1 MHRKKLLSVV
11 LSASL
16 MMGFTVACFADTQE
30 DLDNAQQQK
39 QQQES
44 DLQNYESRIA
54 ELQSK
59 KDQSA
64 AYLQSLNEQLTE
76 LTGQMDSLN
85 IQYQDKSYELTRL
98 ETELDSAQQDE
109 AEQHDGMAKRIQ
121 YMYENGT
128 GAGALSTLFEA
139 DSFSDFLSP
148 GLINAYAS

>member
-16 MMGFTVACFADTQE
+16 MMGFTVVCFADTQE

-44 DLQNYESRIA
+44 DLQDYESRIA

-64 AYLQSLNEQLTE
+64 AYLHSLNSQLTE
-76 LTGQMDSLN
+76 LTGQMESLN
-85 IQYQDKSYELTRL
+85 IQYQDKNYELTQL
-98 ETELDSAQQDE
+98 ETDLDSAQQDE

-139 DSFSDFLSP
+139 DSFS
-148 GLINAYAS
+148 